1 MITVHQI
8 DSDEL
13 RERAIRSE
21 LANMQACK
29 ALGNSSQAA
38 VHWTNAARLIKAR
51 SPERVRQMER
61 ERGLT

>member
-1 MITVHQI
+1 MITVQRI

-13 RERAIRSE
+13 REIHIRSE

-29 ALGNSSQAA
+29 ALGNTAQAA

-61 ERGLT
+61 ERGIA